1 MGSPLS
7 RDYVQGETHLARFFE
22 GNFRD
27 PASFTQ
33 KAEEVDQRFHKEARE
48 KVASFVRPPSDA
60 GKAGLDRFLAED
72 GYLVTTGQQPGLFGG
87 PLYSLYKAL
96 TAIKL
101 AKTLEPILGRP
112 VLALFWVASEDHDWA
127 EADHTYLMDREND
140 LHTFRVPEQG
150 GKPSRPLHRI
160 PVETGLESTVEKFLQ
175 DLPETEFTPSFL
187 ALIRGAYPSGATLSE
202 GFTRLMEG
210 LLGELP
216 IVFADAA
223 DPALKGAS
231 QELLLRELAEAETK
245 EALLHR
251 VASHLEMDGYR
262 IQVPILEGGVNLF
275 LEGSAGRDRL
285 YRDGS
290 AFRLNHA
297 GTSLSLDEIRA
308 QVKADPSVLSP
319 NVLLRPV
326 VESALFPTVSYVAGP
341 GEMAYYAQ
349 MKDYFQSH
357 GIRMPVIFPRHGAT
371 LVESKVGKVL
381 DKFQLALEGLNRPF
395 DQLAADIAREE
406 VPPDIR
412 RSLGEIR
419 GAIGKGAGALTKAAQ
434 GVDPTLK
441 GPVTNARNAAY
452 QAFDEAEKKI
462 LQAVKRQNEIAL
474 GQLEKAQKNL
484 FPGRKPQERVL
495 NPFYYLTRY
504 GPDLIPALLD
514 EFHVALGT
522 EPA

>member
-1 MGSPLS
+1 MGSSLS

-22 GNFRD
+22 GDFRD
-27 PASFTQ
+27 PASFQ
-33 KAEEVDQRFHKEARE
+33 KKAREVDQRFHKEGRE
-48 KVASFVRPPSDA
+48 RVASLIRPPTDA
-60 GKAGLDRFLAED
+60 GKEALERFVAED

-101 AKTLEPILGRP
+101 AQTLEPILGRP

-127 EADHTYLMDREND
+127 EADHTYLLDQENE
-140 LHTFRVPEQG
+140 LHTSRVPHQG
-150 GKPSRPLHRI
+150 GEASLPLHRI
-160 PVETGLESTVEKFLQ
+160 PVATGMEKTLSHFLEA
-175 DLPETEFTPSFL
+175 LPHTEFTEPL
-187 ALIRGAYPSGATLSE
+187 LTLIRRAYPPGNTLSE

-210 LLGELP
+210 LLADLP

-223 DPALKGAS
+223 EPALKEHS
-231 QELLLRELAEAETK
+231 QELLLTELDGAETR

-251 VASHLEMDGYR
+251 VASHLEMDGYG

-275 LEGSAGRDRL
+275 LEGPAGRDRV

-297 GTSLSLDEIRA
+297 GTSLSAEDIRA
-308 QVKADPSVLSP
+308 QVREDPSILSP

-326 VESALFPTVSYVAGP
+326 VENALFPTVSYVAGP

-349 MKDYFQSH
+349 LKDYFLSH
-357 GIRMPVIFPRHGAT
+357 GIQMPVIFPRHGAT

-381 DKFQLALEGLNRPF
+381 DKFQLAPEGLHRPF
-395 DQLAADIAREE
+395 HELAAEIAREE
-406 VPPDIR
+406 VPPEIR

-419 GAIGKGAGALTKAAQ
+419 GSIGKGAGALTKATQ
-434 GVDPTLK
+434 KVDPTLK
-441 GPVTNARNAAY
+441 GPVTHARNAAY
-452 QAFDEAEKKI
+452 QAFDEAERKI
-462 LQAVKRQNEIAL
+462 LQAVKKQNEIAL
-474 GQLEKAQKNL
+474 NQLEKAQRNL
-484 FPGRKPQERVL
+484 YPGGKPQERVL
-495 NPFYYLTRY
+495 NPFFYLARY

>member
-1 MGSPLS
+1 
-7 RDYVQGETHLARFFE
+7 
-22 GNFRD
+22 
-27 PASFTQ
+27 
-33 KAEEVDQRFHKEARE
+33 
-48 KVASFVRPPSDA
+48 VASFLRPPSAA

-101 AKTLEPILGRP
+101 AQTLESVLGRP

-127 EADHTYLMDREND
+127 EADHTHLLDRENE
-140 LHTFRVPEQG
+140 LHTFRVPEQAG
-150 GKPSRPLHRI
+150 YSSQPLHRI
-160 PVETGLESTVEKFLQ
+160 PVETGLEDTLADFLQ
-175 DLPETEFTPSFL
+175 DLPDTEFTSSFVK
-187 ALIRGAYPSGATLSE
+187 LIRGAYSPGATLSE
-202 GFTRLMEG
+202 GFTQLMEG
-210 LLGELP
+210 LLAEQP
-216 IVFADAA
+216 IVFTDAGNQ
-223 DPALKGAS
+223 ALKEHSRA
-231 QELLLRELAEAETK
+231 LLLSELEGAETK

-251 VASHLEMDGYR
+251 VTSHLEMDGYKV
-262 IQVPILEGGVNLF
+262 QVPILEGGVNLF
-275 LEGSAGRDRL
+275 LEGPSGRDRL

-308 QVKADPSVLSP
+308 LVEENPSLLSP

-326 VESALFPTVSYVAGP
+326 VESALFPTLSYVAGP
-341 GEMAYYAQ
+341 GETAYYAQ
-349 MKDYFQSH
+349 LKDYFGSH

-395 DQLAADIAREE
+395 DQLAGDIAREE
-406 VPPDIR
+406 VPPEIR

-419 GAIGKGAGALTKAAQ
+419 GAIGKGAGALTKATQ
-434 GVDPTLK
+434 GIDPTLK
-441 GPVTNARNAAY
+441 GPVTHARNAAY

-474 GQLEKAQKNL
+474 GQLEKAQRNL
-484 FPGRKPQERVL
+484 FPGGKPQERVL
-495 NPFYYLTRY
+495 NPFYYLARY